1 MLSEIRV
8 GLLGLG
14 TIGTGVA
21 RILIEQQE
29 LMRRRLG
36 KTVRLVA
43 AADRDLDRDRGLDFT
58 GVRLSDDAKDI
69 LTADDVDLVVE
80 LIGGYEPAR
89 SFVATALEH
98 GKHAVTANKAL
109 IAKHGEELFPLA
121 AANGVAI
128 GFEAAVGGGIPCL
141 KALRE
146 GCAANAVQ
154 SVHGIL
160 NGTCNFILTK
170 MENEG
175 ADYADV
181 LKEAQELGYAEADPT
196 FDVEGI
202 DTAHKLSI
210 LAAMAFGSK
219 IKFDE
224 VFTEGISK
232 ISASDIESA
241 AELGYRIKLLGIAK
255 PHGANGVVEQVEMR
269 VHPTLVPVDSQI
281 AQVSDSYNAV
291 MVSGDFVEHTMY
303 FGRGAGERP
312 TASAV
317 VADIM
322 DIARVCSGNSPE
334 NGSGDVPD
342 GVDKLAPPMGFCE
355 NERRELPTLPMADV
369 QCEYYLRLMV
379 KDEPGVIAAVT
390 SILADQR
397 ISLEAV
403 LQKERSAAQH
413 VPVIMLTH
421 ETSEGNLQAAISRIT
436 QLPSVDQDV
445 LILRKESFGA

>member
-1 MLSEIRV
+1 MNEIRV

-29 LMRRRLG
+29 LMSRRLG
-36 KTVRLVA
+36 KTLRLA
-43 AADRDLDRDRGLDFT
+43 AVADRNLEGDRGLDLS
-58 GVRLSDDAKDI
+58 GVRMCSDAQDI
-69 LTADDVDLVVE
+69 VTAGDIDLVIE

-89 SFVATALEH
+89 SFVATAIEH
-98 GKHAVTANKAL
+98 GKHVVTANKAL

-121 AANGVAI
+121 RKHGVAI

-146 GCAANAVQ
+146 GLAANAVE
-154 SVHGIL
+154 SVYGIL

-175 ADYADV
+175 ADYAEV

-196 FDVEGI
+196 FDVEGV

-210 LAAMAFGSK
+210 LASMAFGSR
-219 IKFDE
+219 IRFDE
-224 VFTEGISK
+224 VFTEGISN
-232 ISASDIESA
+232 ITAADIEA
-241 AELGYRIKLLGIAK
+241 VRELGYRIKLLGIAK
-255 PHGANGVVEQVEMR
+255 PHGQNGQVESIEMH
-269 VHPTLVPVDSQI
+269 VHPTLVPVEAQI

-291 MVSGDFVEHTMY
+291 QVSGDFVEHTMY

-317 VADIM
+317 MADVM
-322 DIARVCSGNSPE
+322 DIARVLPG
-334 NGSGDVPD
+334 
-342 GVDKLAPPMGFCE
+342 GVEYLAPPMAYVE
-355 NERRELPTLPMADV
+355 EERRDVATLPMADV
-369 QCEYYLRLMV
+369 ECEYYIRLMV
-379 KDEPGVIAAVT
+379 NDEPGVIAAVT

-403 LQKERSAAQH
+403 LQKERHAGHQ
-413 VPVIMLTH
+413 VPIILMAH
-421 ETSEGNLQAAISRIT
+421 ETTEGNLQAAMARIT
-436 QLPSVDQDV
+436 ELAAVNENV

>member
-1 MLSEIRV
+1 MSEVRI

-29 LMRRRLG
+29 LISRRLG
-36 KTVRLVA
+36 KRVVLVA
-43 AADRDLDRDRGLDFT
+43 AADRDLERDRGLDLS
-58 GVRLSDDAKDI
+58 GIRLSDDANDI
-69 LTADDVDLVVE
+69 VRADDIDLVVE

-89 SFVATALEH
+89 TFVATALEH
-98 GKHAVTANKAL
+98 GKHVVTANKAL

-121 AANGVAI
+121 AEKDLAI

-146 GCAANAVQ
+146 GCAANAIE
-154 SVHGIL
+154 SVYGIL

-170 MENEG
+170 MEDEG

-181 LKEAQELGYAEADPT
+181 LKEAQALGYAEADPT

-210 LAAMAFGSK
+210 LAAMAFGAK
-219 IKFDE
+219 IRFDE
-224 VFTEGISK
+224 VFTEGISR
-232 ISASDIESA
+232 ITPSDIASA
-241 AELGYRIKLLGIAK
+241 RELGYRIKLLGIAK
-255 PHGANGVVEQVEMR
+255 PHGDQVEMR
-269 VHPTLVPVDSQI
+269 VHPTLVPYSSQM
-281 AQVSDSYNAV
+281 ANVSDSYNAV
-291 MVSGDFVEHTMY
+291 MVSGDFVEHTLY

-322 DIARVCSGNSPE
+322 DISRVH
-334 NGSGDVPD
+334 PD
-342 GVDKLAPPMGFCE
+342 GVAHLPAPMGFVE
-355 NERRELPTLPMADV
+355 SERRDMATMPVADV
-369 QCEYYLRLMV
+369 ACEYYVRLMV
-379 KDEPGVIAAVT
+379 RDEPGVIAAVT

-397 ISLEAV
+397 ISLEAII
-403 LQKERSAAQH
+403 QKERHATNT
-413 VPVIMLTH
+413 VPIVMLTH
-421 ETSEGNLQAAISRIT
+421 ETREGNLQAAIARIT
-436 QLPSVDQDV
+436 ALESVEDNA
-445 LILRKESFGA
+445 LILRKEQFAA

>member
-1 MLSEIRV
+1 MPEVRGNRVSEVRV
-8 GLLGLG
+8 GILGLG

-29 LMRRRLG
+29 LMSRRLG
-36 KTVRLVA
+36 KNVRLVA
-43 AADRDLDRDRGLDFT
+43 AADRDITTDRGLDLS
-58 GVRLSDDAKDI
+58 GIRLSDDANDVV
-69 LTADDVDLVVE
+69 TADDVDLVVE

-89 SFVATALEH
+89 TFVATALEH

-121 AANGVAI
+121 AAKGVAV

-146 GCAANAVQ
+146 GCAANAVE
-154 SVHGIL
+154 SVYGIL

-175 ADYADV
+175 ADYAEV
-181 LKEAQELGYAEADPT
+181 LREAQELGYAEADPT

-224 VFTEGISK
+224 VFTEGISR
-232 ISASDIESA
+232 ITAADIESA
-241 AELGYRIKLLGIAK
+241 SELGYRIKLLGIAK
-255 PHGANGVVEQVEMR
+255 PHGDEVEMR
-269 VHPTLVPVDSQI
+269 VHPTLVPLNSQI

-291 MVSGDFVEHTMY
+291 QVSGDFVEHTMY

-322 DIARVCSGNSPE
+322 DIARV
-334 NGSGDVPD
+334 VPD
-342 GVDKLAPPMGFCE
+342 GVAHLAPPMGFVE
-355 NERRELPTLPMADV
+355 SERRDLNTLPVADIE
-369 QCEYYLRLMV
+369 CEYYLRLMV
-379 KDEPGVIAAVT
+379 QDKPGVIASVT
-390 SILADQR
+390 SILADHR
-397 ISLEAV
+397 ISLEA
-403 LQKERSAAQH
+403 LNQKERHASQAVA
-413 VPVIMLTH
+413 VVMLTH
-421 ETSEGNLQAAISRIT
+421 ETTEGNLQAAISRIVS
-436 QLPSVDQDV
+436 LEAVEEDV
-445 LILRKESFGA
+445 LILRKESAVA

>member
-1 MLSEIRV
+1 MSEFRV

-14 TIGTGVA
+14 TIGAGVA

-29 LMRRRLG
+29 LMARRLG
-36 KTVRLVA
+36 KRIRLVA
-43 AADRDLDRDRGLDFT
+43 AADKDKGRDRGLDFSN
-58 GVRLSDDAKDI
+58 VRLSDDAGDVVG
-69 LTADDVDLVVE
+69 ADDVDLVVE

-89 SFVATALEH
+89 SFVAAALEQ
-98 GKHAVTANKAL
+98 GKYVVTANKAL
-109 IAKHGEELFPLA
+109 IAKHGEELFSLA
-121 AANGVAI
+121 AEKGVAI

-146 GCAANAVQ
+146 GLAANAIE

-181 LKEAQELGYAEADPT
+181 LKEAQALGYAEADPA

-202 DTAHKLSI
+202 DTAHKLAI

-219 IKFDE
+219 IRFDQ
-224 VFTEGISK
+224 VFTEGISR
-232 ISASDIESA
+232 ITAADIEA
-241 AELGYRIKLLGIAK
+241 TAELGYRIKLLGIAK
-255 PHGANGVVEQVEMR
+255 PHRKNGAVEQVEMR
-269 VHPTLVPVDSQI
+269 VHPTLVPKHSQI

-291 MVSGDFVEHTMY
+291 MISGDFVEHTMY

-322 DIARVCSGNSPE
+322 DIARIFSDDG
-334 NGSGDVPD
+334 PD
-342 GVDKLAPPMGFCE
+342 GVSMLAPPMGFVE
-355 NERRELPTLPMADV
+355 EHRHELETLSMADV

-379 KDEPGVIAAVT
+379 KDEPGVIASIT
-390 SILADQR
+390 SILADHR

-403 LQKERSAAQH
+403 MQKERNVMHA
-413 VPVIMLTH
+413 VPVVMLTH

-436 QLPSVDQDV
+436 TLPSVEEET
-445 LILRKESFGA
+445 LILRKEFFGA

>member
-1 MLSEIRV
+1 MSVVRV

-14 TIGTGVA
+14 TIGVGVA
-21 RILIEQQE
+21 RILLENRALLE
-29 LMRRRLG
+29 RRLG
-36 KTVRLVA
+36 KEVRLVRA
-43 AADRDLDRDRGLDFT
+43 CDLDITTDRGLDFQD
-58 GVRLSDDAKDI
+58 VE
-69 LTADDVDLVVE
+69 LTTDVDQVIKADDIDVVVE

-89 SFVATALEH
+89 TFVMTALEH
-98 GKHAVTANKAL
+98 DKHVVTANKAL
-109 IAKHGEELFPLA
+109 IAMHGEELFPVA
-121 AANGVAI
+121 AEKGLQI

-146 GCAANAVQ
+146 GLAANGIQ
-154 SVHGIL
+154 SIHGIL
-160 NGTCNFILTK
+160 NGTCNYILTK

-175 ADYADV
+175 AAFADV
-181 LKEAQELGYAEADPT
+181 LKQAQELGYAEADPT

-219 IKFDE
+219 IRFDD

-232 ISASDIESA
+232 ITPADIASTREM
-241 AELGYRIKLLGIAK
+241 GYRIKLLGTAK
-255 PHGANGVVEQVEMR
+255 PHGEYVEMH
-269 VHPTLVPVDSQI
+269 VHPTLVPLESQI

-291 MVSGDFVEHTMY
+291 MISGDFVEHTML

-322 DIARVCSGNSPE
+322 DIASGY
-334 NGSGDVPD
+334 PD
-342 GVDKLAPPMGFCE
+342 GIQHLAPPMGFVQHA
-355 NERRELPTLPMADV
+355 RKDMPTLPMDDV
-369 QCEYYLRLMV
+369 ECEYYLRLMV
-379 KDEPGVIAAVT
+379 KDQSGVIAAVT
-390 SILADQR
+390 SILADHR

-403 LQKERSAAQH
+403 SQKERHATQA

-421 ETSEGNLQAAISRIT
+421 ETREGNMQAAISRI
-436 QLPSVDQDV
+436 QHLDAVDDEDV
-445 LILRKESFGA
+445 LVLRKEEFGA

>member
-1 MLSEIRV
+1 MTEIRV

-21 RILIEQQE
+21 RILIEQQA
-29 LMRRRLG
+29 LMSRRLG
-36 KTVRLVA
+36 KQVRLVA

-58 GVRLSDDAKDI
+58 GVRLTDDANDI
-69 LTADDVDLVVE
+69 VTADDVDLVVE

-89 SFVATALEH
+89 TFVATALAH

-109 IAKHGEELFPLA
+109 IAKHGEELFALA
-121 AANGVAI
+121 AEKNVAV
-128 GFEAAVGGGIPCL
+128 GFEAAVGGGSPCL

-146 GCAANAVQ
+146 GCAANAVE
-154 SVHGIL
+154 SVYGIL

-210 LAAMAFGSK
+210 LAAMAYGSK

-232 ISASDIESA
+232 ITASDIESA
-241 AELGYRIKLLGIAK
+241 SELGYRIKLLGIAK
-255 PHGANGVVEQVEMR
+255 PHGDGHVERVEMR
-269 VHPTLVPVDSQI
+269 VHPTLVPVNSQL

-291 MVSGDFVEHTMY
+291 QVSGDFVEHTMY

-322 DIARVCSGNSPE
+322 DIARV
-334 NGSGDVPD
+334 VPD
-342 GVDKLAPPMGFCE
+342 GVEHLAPPMGFVE
-355 NERRELPTLPMADV
+355 AERCDLETLPVADI

-379 KDEPGVIAAVT
+379 QDQPGVIASVT
-390 SILADQR
+390 SILADHR
-397 ISLEAV
+397 ISLEAMS
-403 LQKERSAAQH
+403 QKERSEANS
-413 VPVIMLTH
+413 VPVVMLTH
-421 ETSEGNLQAAISRIT
+421 ETTEGNLQAAISRIT
-436 QLPSVDQDV
+436 GLKAVEDDV
-445 LILRKESFGA
+445 LILRKESAVA

>member
-1 MLSEIRV
+1 MNEIRV

-29 LMRRRLG
+29 LISRRLG

-43 AADRDLDRDRGLDFT
+43 AADRDISHDRGLDLKS
-58 GVRLSDDAKDI
+58 VRLCDDANDVV
-69 LTADDVDLVVE
+69 TADDVDLVVE

-89 SFVATALEH
+89 TFVATALEH
-98 GKHAVTANKAL
+98 GKHVVTANKAL
-109 IAKHGEELFPLA
+109 VAKHGEELFPLA
-121 AANGVAI
+121 ASKDVAI

-146 GCAANAVQ
+146 GCAANAIE
-154 SVHGIL
+154 SVYGIL

-181 LKEAQELGYAEADPT
+181 LKEAQQLGYAEADPT

-210 LAAMAFGSK
+210 LAAMAYGSK

-232 ISASDIESA
+232 ITASDIESA

-255 PHGANGVVEQVEMR
+255 PHGESGEVERVEMR
-269 VHPTLVPVDSQI
+269 VHPTLVPVESQI

-291 MVSGDFVEHTMY
+291 QVSGDFVEHTLY
-303 FGRGAGERP
+303 VGRGAGERP

-322 DIARVCSGNSPE
+322 DIARVA
-334 NGSGDVPD
+334 PD
-342 GVDKLAPPMGFCE
+342 GVQHLAPPMAYVE
-355 NERRELPTLPMADV
+355 NERRELQTLPVADIE
-369 QCEYYLRLMV
+369 CEYYLRLMV
-379 KDEPGVIAAVT
+379 QDEPGVIASVT
-390 SILADQR
+390 SILADHR
-397 ISLEAV
+397 ISLEA
-403 LQKERSAAQH
+403 LSQKERHACHA
-413 VPVIMLTH
+413 VPIVMLTH
-421 ETSEGNLQAAISRIT
+421 ETTEGNLQAAISRIIS
-436 QLPSVDQDV
+436 LKAVEEDV
-445 LILRKESFGA
+445 LILRKESAVA

>member
-1 MLSEIRV
+1 MTEIRV

-21 RILIEQQE
+21 RILLEQQE
-29 LMRRRLG
+29 LMSRRLG

-43 AADRDLDRDRGLDFT
+43 AADRNLEADRGLDLS
-58 GVRLSDDAKDI
+58 GVRLTADANTI
-69 LTADDVDLVVE
+69 VTADDIDLVVE

-98 GKHAVTANKAL
+98 GKHVVTANKAL
-109 IAKHGEELFPLA
+109 VAKHGEELFPLA
-121 AANGVAI
+121 AKHGVAMA
-128 GFEAAVGGGIPCL
+128 FEAAVGGGIPCL

-146 GCAANAVQ
+146 GCAANAVE
-154 SVHGIL
+154 SVYGIL

-175 ADYADV
+175 ADYDDV
-181 LKEAQELGYAEADPT
+181 LKEAQQLGYAEADPT

-210 LAAMAFGSK
+210 LAAMAYGSK

-232 ISASDIESA
+232 ITASDISSA
-241 AELGYRIKLLGIAK
+241 AEMGYRIKLLGIAK
-255 PHGANGVVEQVEMR
+255 PHLNDGVERVEMR
-269 VHPTLVPVDSQI
+269 VHPTLLPADSQL

-291 MVSGDFVEHTMY
+291 QISGDFVEHTMY

-322 DIARVCSGNSPE
+322 DIARVAPG
-334 NGSGDVPD
+334 GL
-342 GVDKLAPPMGFCE
+342 KYLAPPMGFVAE
-355 NERRELPTLPMADV
+355 ARRALDTLPVADIE
-369 QCEYYLRLMV
+369 CEYYLRLMV
-379 KDEPGVIAAVT
+379 QDQPGVIASVT
-390 SILADQR
+390 SILADHR
-397 ISLEAV
+397 ISLEA
-403 LQKERSAAQH
+403 LSQKERNVSRA
-413 VPVIMLTH
+413 VPIVMLTH
-421 ETSEGNLQAAISRIT
+421 RTTEGNLQAAISRIIG
-436 QLPSVDQDV
+436 LDAVEEDV
-445 LILRKESFGA
+445 LILRKESAVA

>member
-1 MLSEIRV
+1 MSEVRV
-8 GLLGLG
+8 GILGLG
-14 TIGTGVA
+14 TIGLGAA
-21 RILIEQQE
+21 RILIEQQA
-29 LMRRRLG
+29 LMARRLG

-43 AADRDLDRDRGLDFT
+43 AADRHLARDFGLDLSD
-58 GVRLSDDAKDI
+58 VRLTDDANDI
-69 LTADDVDLVVE
+69 VTADDIDLVIE

-89 SFVATALEH
+89 TFVATAIEH
-98 GKHAVTANKAL
+98 GKHVVTANKAL

-121 AANGVAI
+121 EKHGVAI

-146 GCAANAVQ
+146 GLAANAVE
-154 SVHGIL
+154 SVYGIL

-175 ADYADV
+175 ADYTDV

-210 LAAMAFGSK
+210 LASMSFGSH

-232 ISASDIESA
+232 ITAADIEAVSD
-241 AELGYRIKLLGIAK
+241 LGYRIKLLGIAK
-255 PHGANGVVEQVEMR
+255 PHCVNGEEKVEMR
-269 VHPTLVPVDSQI
+269 VHPTLIPLTAQM

-291 MVSGDFVEHTMY
+291 MVSGDFVEHTVY
-303 FGRGAGERP
+303 TGRGAGERP

-317 VADIM
+317 IADVM
-322 DIARVCSGNSPE
+322 DIARIT
-334 NGSGDVPD
+334 D
-342 GVDKLAPPMGFCE
+342 GGVKYLAPPMGYVAS
-355 NERRELPTLPMADV
+355 ERKALPTLPMSEV
-369 QCEYYLRLMV
+369 QCEYYLRFMV
-379 KDEPGVIAAVT
+379 QDEPGVIAAIGTV
-390 SILADQR
+390 LAEHG

-403 LQKERSAAQH
+403 SQKERHATQA
-413 VPVIMLTH
+413 VAVIMLTH
-421 ETSEGNLQAAISRIT
+421 GTTEGNMQAAIAQVT
-436 QLPSVDQDV
+436 ALASVQEDV
-445 LILRKESFGA
+445 LILRKESFGV

>member
-1 MLSEIRV
+1 MSEIRV

-21 RILIEQQE
+21 RILIEQQA
-29 LMRRRLG
+29 LMARRLG
-36 KTVRLVA
+36 KTIRLVA
-43 AADRDLDRDRGLDFT
+43 AADCDLDRDRGLDFT
-58 GVRLSDDAKDI
+58 GVRLSTDAQDVV
-69 LTADDVDLVVE
+69 TADDVDLVVE

-89 SFVATALEH
+89 TFVATALEN

-121 AANGVAI
+121 AEKGVAI

-146 GCAANAVQ
+146 GCAANAIE
-154 SVHGIL
+154 SVYGIL

-181 LKEAQELGYAEADPT
+181 LREAQELGYAEADPT

-210 LAAMAFGSK
+210 LAAMAYGSK

-224 VFTEGISK
+224 VFTEGISN
-232 ISASDIESA
+232 ITAADIESV

-255 PHGANGVVEQVEMR
+255 PHGEQVEMR
-269 VHPTLVPVDSQI
+269 VHPTLVPLTAQL

-291 MVSGDFVEHTMY
+291 QVSGDFVEHTMY
-303 FGRGAGERP
+303 SGRGAGERP

-322 DIARVCSGNSPE
+322 DIARVH
-334 NGSGDVPD
+334 PD
-342 GVDKLAPPMGFCE
+342 GVGHLAPPMGFVDA
-355 NERRELPTLPMADV
+355 ERRDLATLPMADIE
-369 QCEYYLRLMV
+369 CEYYLRLMV
-379 KDEPGVIAAVT
+379 RDEPGVIASVT
-390 SILADQR
+390 SILADHR
-397 ISLEAV
+397 ISLEA
-403 LQKERSAAQH
+403 LNQKERHATHA
-413 VPVIMLTH
+413 VPIVMLTH
-421 ETSEGNLQAAISRIT
+421 ETTEGNLQAAISRIVG
-436 QLPSVDQDV
+436 LAAVNEDV
-445 LILRKESFGA
+445 LILRKESAVA

>member
-1 MLSEIRV
+1 MSEVRV

-14 TIGTGVA
+14 TIGLGVA

-29 LMRRRLG
+29 LMSRRLG
-36 KTVRLVA
+36 KTIRLVA
-43 AADRDLDRDRGLDFT
+43 AADRNLDRDFGLDFSD
-58 GVRLSDDAKDI
+58 VRLTDDANDI
-69 LTADDVDLVVE
+69 VTADDVDLVVE

-89 SFVATALEH
+89 TFVATAIEH
-98 GKHAVTANKAL
+98 GKHVVTANKAL
-109 IAKHGEELFPLA
+109 VAKHGEDLFPLA
-121 AANGVAI
+121 DSNGVAI

-146 GCAANAVQ
+146 GVAANAVE
-154 SVHGIL
+154 SVYGIL

-175 ADYADV
+175 ADYAAV

-210 LAAMAFGSK
+210 LASMAFGSH

-232 ISASDIESA
+232 IGAADIEA
-241 AELGYRIKLLGIAK
+241 VAELGYRIKLLGIAK
-255 PHGANGVVEQVEMR
+255 PHGKNGEVEKVEKVEMR
-269 VHPTLVPVDSQI
+269 VHPTLVPLNSQI

-291 MVSGDFVEHTMY
+291 MISGDFVEHTVSI
-303 FGRGAGERP
+303 GRGAGERP

-322 DIARVCSGNSPE
+322 DITRVF
-334 NGSGDVPD
+334 PD
-342 GVDKLAPPMGFCE
+342 GVEYLAPAMGFVSS
-355 NERRELPTLPMADV
+355 ERKPLPTLSMSDIES
-369 QCEYYLRLMV
+369 EYYLRLAV

-390 SILADQR
+390 SILADHR
-397 ISLEAV
+397 ISLEAMQ
-403 LQKERSAAQH
+403 QKEVNSDQIAS
-413 VPVIMLTH
+413 VIMLTH
-421 ETSEGNLQAAISRIT
+421 QTTEGNLQAAISRIT
-436 QLPSVDQDV
+436 ALDTVADDV
-445 LILRKESFGA
+445 LILRKELFSA

>member
-1 MLSEIRV
+1 MREIRV

-14 TIGTGVA
+14 TIGIGVA

-29 LMRRRLG
+29 LMARRLG
-36 KTVRLVA
+36 KRLRLVV
-43 AADRDLDRDRGLDFT
+43 AADRNLDRDFGLDFSDI
-58 GVRLSDDAKDI
+58 RLTNDATDVV
-69 LTADDVDLVVE
+69 TADDVDLVIE

-89 SFVATALEH
+89 SFVATAIEH
-98 GKHAVTANKAL
+98 GKHVVTANKAL

-121 AANGVAI
+121 ESHGVAI

-146 GCAANAVQ
+146 GLAANAVE
-154 SVHGIL
+154 SVYGIL

-232 ISASDIESA
+232 ISAADIEA
-241 AELGYRIKLLGIAK
+241 VHELGYRIKLLGIAK
-255 PHGANGVVEQVEMR
+255 PHGNGTDVEQVEMR
-269 VHPTLVPVDSQI
+269 VHPTLVPLASQI

-291 MVSGDFVEHTMY
+291 QVSGDFVEQTIY
-303 FGRGAGERP
+303 IGRGAGERP

-317 VADIM
+317 IADVM
-322 DIARVCSGNSPE
+322 DIARVVPE
-334 NGSGDVPD
+334 
-342 GVDKLAPPMGFCE
+342 GVKHLAPPMGFVE
-355 NERRELPTLPMADV
+355 SERKALATLPVADV
-369 QCEYYLRLMV
+369 RCEYYLRFMV
-379 KDEPGVIAAVT
+379 KDEPGVIASIT
-390 SILADQR
+390 SVLADHR

-403 LQKERSAAQH
+403 SQKERHATQA
-413 VPVIMLTH
+413 VPVVMLTH
-421 ETSEGNLQAAISRIT
+421 ETTEGNLQAAISRIT
-436 QLPSVDQDV
+436 SLPNIDEDV
-445 LILRKESFGA
+445 LILRKEGFGA

>member
-1 MLSEIRV
+1 MSEIRV

-21 RILIEQQE
+21 RILIEQQA
-29 LMRRRLG
+29 LMSRRLG
-36 KTVRLVA
+36 KQVRLVA

-58 GVRLSDDAKDI
+58 GVRLTDDANAMV
-69 LTADDVDLVVE
+69 TADDIDLVVE

-89 SFVATALEH
+89 TFVATALAH

-109 IAKHGEELFPLA
+109 IAKHGEELFALA
-121 AANGVAI
+121 AEKNVAV

-146 GCAANAVQ
+146 GCAANAVE
-154 SVHGIL
+154 SVYGIL

-181 LKEAQELGYAEADPT
+181 LKKAQQLGYAEADPT

-210 LAAMAFGSK
+210 LAAMAYGSK
-219 IKFDE
+219 IKFDD
-224 VFTEGISK
+224 VFTEGISN
-232 ISASDIESA
+232 ITAGDIESA

-255 PHGANGVVEQVEMR
+255 PHGDGQVEQVEMR
-269 VHPTLVPVDSQI
+269 VHPTLVPVHSQL

-291 MVSGDFVEHTMY
+291 QVSGDFVEHTMY

-322 DIARVCSGNSPE
+322 DIARV
-334 NGSGDVPD
+334 VPD
-342 GVDKLAPPMGFCE
+342 GVEHLAPPMGFVE
-355 NERRELPTLPMADV
+355 AERRNLETLPVADIE
-369 QCEYYLRLMV
+369 CEYYLRLMV
-379 KDEPGVIAAVT
+379 QDQPGVIASVT
-390 SILADQR
+390 SILADHR
-397 ISLEAV
+397 ISLEAMS
-403 LQKERSAAQH
+403 QKERSSANS
-413 VPVIMLTH
+413 VPVVMLTH
-421 ETSEGNLQAAISRIT
+421 ATTEGNLQAAISRIIG
-436 QLPSVDQDV
+436 LNAVEEEV
-445 LILRKESFGA
+445 LILRKESSVA

>member
-1 MLSEIRV
+1 MSEVRV
-8 GLLGLG
+8 GLIGLG
-14 TIGTGVA
+14 TIGVGVA

-29 LMRRRLG
+29 LMSRRLG

-43 AADRDLDRDRGLDFT
+43 AADRDLTTDRGLDLS
-58 GVRLSDDAKDI
+58 GIRLSDDANEVV
-69 LTADDVDLVVE
+69 TADDVDLVVE

-89 SFVATALEH
+89 TFVATALEH

-121 AANGVAI
+121 AENGVAI

-146 GCAANAVQ
+146 GCAANAVE
-154 SVHGIL
+154 SVYGIL

-202 DTAHKLSI
+202 DTSHKLSI

-232 ISASDIESA
+232 ITAADIESA
-241 AELGYRIKLLGIAK
+241 SELGYRIKLLGIAK
-255 PHGANGVVEQVEMR
+255 PHGGGSVVEKVEMR
-269 VHPTLVPVDSQI
+269 VHPTLVPLNSQI

-291 MVSGDFVEHTMY
+291 QVSGDFVEHTMY

-322 DIARVCSGNSPE
+322 DIARAL
-334 NGSGDVPD
+334 PD
-342 GVDKLAPPMGFCE
+342 GVNHLAPPMGFVE
-355 NERRELPTLPMADV
+355 AERRELETLPVADIE
-369 QCEYYLRLMV
+369 CEYYLRLMV
-379 KDEPGVIAAVT
+379 KDQPGVIASVT
-390 SILADQR
+390 SILADHR
-397 ISLEAV
+397 ISLEA
-403 LQKERSAAQH
+403 LNQKERHASQSVA
-413 VPVIMLTH
+413 VVMLTH
-421 ETSEGNLQAAISRIT
+421 ETTEGNLQAAISRIIG
-436 QLPSVDQDV
+436 LEAVEEDV
-445 LILRKESFGA
+445 LILRKESSVA

>member
-1 MLSEIRV
+1 MTELRV

-14 TIGTGVA
+14 TVGTGVA
-21 RILIEQQE
+21 RILIEQNE
-29 LMRRRLG
+29 LISRRLG
-36 KTVRLVA
+36 KKVILVA
-43 AADRDLDRDRGLDFT
+43 AADRNVTADRGLDLS
-58 GVRLSDDAKDI
+58 GVRLTDDANEI
-69 LTADDVDLVVE
+69 VTADDVDLVVE

-89 SFVATALEH
+89 TFVATALEN

-109 IAKHGEELFPLA
+109 IAKHGEELFSQA
-121 AANGVAI
+121 AEKGVAI

-146 GCAANAVQ
+146 GCAANAVE
-154 SVHGIL
+154 SVYGIL

-210 LAAMAFGSK
+210 LAAMAYGSK

-232 ISASDIESA
+232 ITAADIESA
-241 AELGYRIKLLGIAK
+241 YELGYRIKLLGIAK
-255 PHGANGVVEQVEMR
+255 PHGANGHVEKVEMR
-269 VHPTLVPVDSQI
+269 VHPTLVPLNSQI

-291 MVSGDFVEHTMY
+291 QVSGDFVEHTMY

-322 DIARVCSGNSPE
+322 DIARVLPE
-334 NGSGDVPD
+334 
-342 GVDKLAPPMGFCE
+342 GVKHLAPPMAFVE
-355 NERRELPTLPMADV
+355 AERRELETLSVADIE
-369 QCEYYLRLMV
+369 CEYYLRLMV
-379 KDEPGVIAAVT
+379 KDKPGVIASVT
-390 SILADQR
+390 SILADHR
-397 ISLEAV
+397 ISLEA
-403 LQKERSAAQH
+403 LNQKERHASHAVA
-413 VPVIMLTH
+413 VVMLTH
-421 ETSEGNLQAAISRIT
+421 ETTEGNLQAAISRIVG
-436 QLPSVDQDV
+436 LEAVEEDV
-445 LILRKESFGA
+445 LILRKESAVA

>member
-1 MLSEIRV
+1 MSEIRV

-21 RILIEQQE
+21 RILIEQQD
-29 LMRRRLG
+29 LISRRLG

-43 AADRDLDRDRGLDFT
+43 AADRDLARDRGLDFS
-58 GVRLSDDAKDI
+58 GVRLSDDANDVV
-69 LTADDVDLVVE
+69 TADDIDLVVE

-98 GKHAVTANKAL
+98 GKHVVTANKAL
-109 IAKHGEELFPLA
+109 VAKHGEELFPLA
-121 AANGVAI
+121 ANNGVAI

-154 SVHGIL
+154 SVYGIL

-170 MENEG
+170 MELEG

-181 LKEAQELGYAEADPT
+181 LKEAQDLGYAEADPT

-232 ISASDIESA
+232 ITAADIESA

-255 PHGANGVVEQVEMR
+255 PHGKNGEVTQVEMR
-269 VHPTLVPVDSQI
+269 VHPTLVPVESQI

-291 MVSGDFVEHTMY
+291 QVSGDFVEHTMY
-303 FGRGAGERP
+303 VGRGAGERP

-322 DIARVCSGNSPE
+322 DIARVCAS
-334 NGSGDVPD
+334 DHAD
-342 GVDKLAPPMGFCE
+342 GVQYLAPPMGYVE
-355 NERRELPTLPMADV
+355 SERRELQTLPVADI

-379 KDEPGVIAAVT
+379 QDEPGVIASVT
-390 SILADQR
+390 SILADHR
-397 ISLEAV
+397 ISLEAMS
-403 LQKERSAAQH
+403 QKERHASQAVA
-413 VPVIMLTH
+413 VVMLTH
-421 ETSEGNLQAAISRIT
+421 QTTEGNLQAAISRI
-436 QLPSVDQDV
+436 VDLKAVEDDV
-445 LILRKESFGA
+445 LILRKESAVL

>member
-1 MLSEIRV
+1 MKEVRV
-8 GLLGLG
+8 GILGLG
-14 TIGTGVA
+14 TVGLGTA
-21 RILIEQQE
+21 RILIEQQA
-29 LMRRRLG
+29 LMAKRLG
-36 KTVRLVA
+36 KTIQLVA
-43 AADRDLDRDRGLDFT
+43 VADRDLSRDFGLDLS
-58 GVRLSDDAKDI
+58 GVKLYDDA
-69 LTADDVDLVVE
+69 ADLVAASDVDLVVE

-89 SFVATALEH
+89 TFVAAALES
-98 GKHAVTANKAL
+98 GKHVVTANKAL
-109 IAKHGEELFPLA
+109 IAKHGEELFKLA
-121 AANGVAI
+121 ADNHVAL

-146 GCAANAVQ
+146 GVAANNIE
-154 SVHGIL
+154 SVYGIL

-210 LAAMAFGSK
+210 LAAMAYGSE

-232 ISASDIESA
+232 IGAADIEA
-241 AELGYRIKLLGIAK
+241 VHELGYRIKLLGIAK
-255 PHGANGVVEQVEMR
+255 PHGENAEVKQVEMR
-269 VHPTLVPVDSQI
+269 VHPTLVPLSAQI

-291 MVSGDFVEHTMY
+291 MISGDFVEHTVY
-303 FGRGAGERP
+303 IGRGAGERP

-322 DIARVCSGNSPE
+322 DITRVL
-334 NGSGDVPD
+334 PD
-342 GVDKLAPPMGFCE
+342 GVEFLAPPMGYVAT
-355 NERRELPTLPMADV
+355 ERKPLETLPMADV
-369 QCEYYLRLMV
+369 QSEYYLRIMV
-379 KDEPGVIAAVT
+379 QDKPGVIASVT
-390 SILADQR
+390 SILADHQ
-397 ISLEAV
+397 ISLEAMQ
-403 LQKERSAAQH
+403 QKERDAVEL

-421 ETSEGNLQAAISRIT
+421 QTTEGNLQAAMKRIT
-436 QLPSVDQDV
+436 GLSSVEDEV
-445 LILRKESFGA
+445 LILRKESF

>member
-1 MLSEIRV
+1 MHEIRV

-21 RILIEQQE
+21 RILLEQQE
-29 LMRRRLG
+29 LMSRRLG
-36 KTVRLVA
+36 KRVRLVA
-43 AADRDLDRDRGLDFT
+43 AADRDLSRDRGLDFS
-58 GVRLSDDAKDI
+58 GVRLSDDAMAVAC
-69 LTADDVDLVVE
+69 ADDVDLVVE

-89 SFVATALEH
+89 SFVVEALSR
-98 GKHAVTANKAL
+98 GKHVVTANKAL

-121 AANGVAI
+121 TANDAAL

-146 GCAANAVQ
+146 GLAANAIT

-170 MENEG
+170 MEREG
-175 ADYADV
+175 ADYAGV
-181 LKEAQELGYAEADPT
+181 LREAQELGYAEADPT

-202 DTAHKLSI
+202 DTAHKLAI
-210 LAAMAFGSK
+210 LAAMAWGAK
-219 IKFDE
+219 IRFED
-224 VFTEGISK
+224 VYTEGISH
-232 ISASDIESA
+232 ITAADIAAA

-255 PHGANGVVEQVEMR
+255 PHGAPAGPEAIEMR
-269 VHPTLVPVDSQI
+269 VHPTLTPVDAQI

-291 MVSGDFVEHTMY
+291 MISGDFVEHTMY

-322 DIARVCSGNSPE
+322 DIARVCAAG
-334 NGSGDVPD
+334 GDAVEQLP
-342 GVDKLAPPMGFCE
+342 PPMGFTAE
-355 NERRELPTLPMADV
+355 ARREIPTLPMADV
-369 QCEYYLRLMV
+369 VCEYYLRLMV
-379 KDEPGVIAAVT
+379 RDEPGVIAAVT
-390 SILADQR
+390 SILADHR

-403 LQKERSAAQH
+403 VQKERSAARS
-413 VPVIMLTH
+413 VPVVMLTH
-421 ETSEGNLQAAISRIT
+421 ETREGNLQAAISRIT
-436 QLPSVDQDV
+436 SLPSVEDGV
-445 LILRKESFGA
+445 LILRKETFGA